1 MKKRPILLLMVCVV
15 TGLVALL
22 TLNAQFRQ
30 SAIIMGLVIYSD
42 IIKPND
48 PVTRT
53 IRNGSNEWG
62 AATELTPKPFKKGDA
77 EDDVLRQL
85 SKAKY
90 TADTDKSFS
99 WRKPRSFP
107 AGSQFY
113 ERYVEGLPCSVH
125 FEVVVRFDDQHR
137 LIEAWGT
144 EDEAGCL

>member
-1 MKKRPILLLMVCVV
+1 MKKRPILLLMICVV
-15 TGLVALL
+15 MGLIALF

-30 SAIIMGLVIYSD
+30 STIIMSLVIYSE
-42 IIKPND
+42 ITKPND
-48 PVTRT
+48 AITRT

-62 AATELTPKPFKKGDA
+62 AAIELTPKPFKKGDA
-77 EDDVLRQL
+77 DDDILRQL

-90 TADTDKSFS
+90 TVDTDKSFS

-113 ERYVEGLPCSVH
+113 ERSVEGLPCSVH

-137 LIEAWGT
+137 LLEAWGT